1 MKSKLNITLD
11 VDYGMN
17 IYDLIGELEEL
28 ATKHNNLTIYQ
39 PTELSFDNS
48 KEIKDDETTR
58 TNT

>member
-28 ATKHNNLTIYQ
+28 ATKHNNLRIYQ
-39 PTELSFDNS
+39 PTELSFDNE
-48 KEIKDDETTR
+48 KEIKDDESTR
-58 TNT
+58 INT